1 MESTDLYALVEDD
14 RTAHLLE
21 LLEMKGLHDDEI
33 SVRPAQP
40 GRYQLHDER
49 LYEEG
54 VSARAGLLTGIAVGA
69 VIGLAVA
76 ALVGAVDTAGEVLAT
91 MVAFAG
97 LSGLVGGMAGLQR
110 AERND
115 DDPVTFREVGP
126 DDHVSLVEV
135 HNEHWN
141 RRAHRVLQRYGAEIV
156 QEPQPV

>member
-14 RTAHLLE
+14 RAATLLE
-21 LLEMKGLHDDEI
+21 LLELKGLHDDEI
-33 SVRPAQP
+33 SVRPARP
-40 GRYQLHDER
+40 GRYQLHDEL

-54 VSARAGLLTGIAVGA
+54 VSARTGLLTGTAVGA
-69 VIGLAVA
+69 VIGLVVA
-76 ALVGAVDTAGEVLAT
+76 TLIATVDTSGEVLAT
-91 MVAFAG
+91 IVAFAG

-115 DDPVTFREVGP
+115 DDPVAFREVGP

-141 RRAHRVLQRYGAEIV
+141 RRAHRVLQRYGAEIL
-156 QEPQPV
+156 QGSQPV